1 MDEQID
7 SPRLLIEGTRLDL
20 PLGWLTL
27 YADHPPVVAAG
38 GGGSPPRLLQSLAT
52 ETLGVPVLY
61 HYAFFPQSIL
71 GANSCSTGTLAFLS
85 EVERLVV
92 AFVAIYGYIDKLIM
106 TNPGQWSRG
115 AYNEFNYSFIN

>member
-1 MDEQID
+1 M
-7 SPRLLIEGTRLDL
+7 IEGTRLDL

-52 ETLGVPVLY
+52 ETPGVPVLY

-71 GANSCSTGTLAFLS
+71 GPNSNSTVTLAFLS

-92 AFVAIYGYIDKLIM
+92 AIYGYIDELIK
-106 TNPGQWSRG
+106 TSPGHWPG
-115 AYNEFNYSFIN
+115 CIF